1 MFGSN
6 DLQSPPL
13 PPRLFVVRFSNGK
26 YRPRELSDTTSYTM
40 FPKAPIFPLQLSYA
54 QDGLQLEFLRLTITY
69 LTLWLFHSFSVISL
83 LLLCIHYK

>member
-1 MFGSN
+1 
-6 DLQSPPL
+6 
-13 PPRLFVVRFSNGK
+13 
-26 YRPRELSDTTSYTM
+26 M